1 MYKSSIIALFMP
13 SESKNCQMKDLFF
26 SRFSLVGNN
35 TKIYEAAPPGQAQP
49 KNSFVIVR
57 CHQTSEA

>member
-1 MYKSSIIALFMP
+1 MP
-13 SESKNCQMKDLFF
+13 SESKNCQMKNLFF

-35 TKIYEAAPPGQAQP
+35 TKIYEAAPLGQAQP